1 LLLKAS
7 EGMGGS
13 DDVILGAVDILVVI
27 ILPFDVNLQDDI
39 GSPVAKVSACRP
51 GFENDID
58 WFGMSV
64 GFGRDFDGFNS
75 AVRVLCNAMS
85 ADAYEVMIK
94 RCSPWP

>member
-13 DDVILGAVDILVVI
+13 DDVILGAVDILVAI
-27 ILPFDVNLQDDI
+27 ILPFDVNLQVDI

-75 AVRVLCNAMS
+75 AVRVLYNAMS